1 MSFLVL
7 CCDGAIYR
15 MNFRHFIYSFL
26 SLSIAFIYLSVLYA
40 EDHILMIH
48 VKNTKGKPIP
58 GVKLT
63 TRGPGSGYPTDRNGK
78 ARIRLAN
85 ETQPGCLVSLQ
96 IEWVSSG
103 RDLVFISPWDG
114 RVRVPPFENES
125 ENYESIVLAEYGDRA
140 LLEIREALV
149 TMAARIN
156 ALRTTKPTSKNIIG
170 IETKEALKI
179 VSREYGLDPDEVDS
193 AIIKWGRKTQ
203 NLFEKGLF
211 YLYEQKYEEAER
223 FFRDALRQEEKQYK
237 AALSKEIDALIF
249 LGHSYYHQD
258 KYKKA
263 LERYIKATKL
273 VLKLEN
279 L

>member
-1 MSFLVL
+1 
-7 CCDGAIYR
+7 

-40 EDHILMIH
+40 EDGILMIH
-48 VKNTKGKPIP
+48 VKNTKGKSIP

-63 TRGPGSGYPTDRNGK
+63 TRGPGSGSLTDHNGK

-85 ETQPGCLVSLQ
+85 ETKPGSLVSLQ

-103 RDLVFISPWDG
+103 RELVFISPWDG

-149 TMAARIN
+149 TLAARIN
-156 ALRTTKPTSKNIIG
+156 ALRATKPTSENIIG
-170 IETKEALKI
+170 IETEEALKK
-179 VSREYGLDPDEVDS
+179 VSREYGLDPDEVDD
-193 AIIKWGRKTQ
+193 AIIKWGRTTQ

-211 YLYEQKYEEAER
+211 YLYQQKYEEAER
-223 FFRDALRQEEKQYK
+223 FFRDALSQQEKQYK

-273 VLKLEN
+273 VLRLEN